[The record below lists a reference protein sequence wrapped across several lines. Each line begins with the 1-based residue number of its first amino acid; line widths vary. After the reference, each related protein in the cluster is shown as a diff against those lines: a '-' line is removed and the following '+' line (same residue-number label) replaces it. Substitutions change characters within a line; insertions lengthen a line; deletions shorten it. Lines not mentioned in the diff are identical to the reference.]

1 MSIQKKIIL
10 RYRSAGHLRF
20 ELPPQLCTDTAA
32 PLVEEAISRI
42 DGVYRVTLY
51 RRQRK
56 LSIRFFDTVCEVPEV
71 ARQMHYILGEM
82 AEKGLLKPGAKTIQ
96 HKKGGI
102 KEKLATS
109 HPVAWFLE
117 KYQEGKETVTAVKI
131 LAGKPIKNAPAFLQN
146 PEKAAI
152 EFCTDI
158 LTFYLIK
165 THWQRILH
173 QWLPHPLKHR
183 YEWLAL
189 SYLTFLWVRSRH
201 KKD

>member
-1 MSIQKKIIL
+1 MSIQKEIIL
-10 RYRSAGHLRF
+10 RHRSAGHLRF

-32 PLVEEAISRI
+32 PLIEEAIGQI
-42 DGVYRVTLY
+42 EGVYRVSFY

-56 LSIRFFDTVCEVPEV
+56 LAIRFFDTVCDVPEV
-71 ARQMHYILGEM
+71 ARHMHRILGTLVDN
-82 AEKGLLKPGAKTIQ
+82 GLLNLCTQAAPPQKDGL
-96 HKKGGI
+96 
-102 KEKLATS
+102 KEQLVNS
-109 HPVAWFLE
+109 RPIAWFRE
-117 KYQEGKETVTAVKI
+117 KYQEGKETVQAVKV
-131 LAGKPIKNAPAFLQN
+131 LARGPIKGAPAFLQN

-158 LTFYLIK
+158 LIFYLIK

-173 QWLPHPLKHR
+173 QWLPNPLRHR